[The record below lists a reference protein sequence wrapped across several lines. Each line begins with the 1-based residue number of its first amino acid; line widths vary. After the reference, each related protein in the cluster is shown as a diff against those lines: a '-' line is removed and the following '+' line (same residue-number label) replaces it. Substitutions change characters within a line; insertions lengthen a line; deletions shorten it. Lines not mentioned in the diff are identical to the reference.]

1 MHPGAPSERS
11 ARHFCDPRMYAI
23 RQIPGKGRGVVATQD
38 VRAGAE
44 IVTCPVI
51 VYDWT
56 DAGRI
61 EKTRLGDYNFRFGE
75 QAQRACIVLGVIS
88 LCNHDDSPNAE
99 LVCREGEEAMTL
111 VAVRPIAAGE
121 EICIKYRRPLWFTPA
136 A

>member
-1 MHPGAPSERS
+1 
-11 ARHFCDPRMYAI
+11 MYAI
-23 RQIPGKGRGVVATQD
+23 RQIHGKGRGVVATQN
-38 VRAGAE
+38 VPAGTE

-61 EKTRLGDYNFRFGE
+61 EKTRLGDYNFRFGG

-99 LVCREGEEAMTL
+99 LVCREHEEAMTL

>member
-1 MHPGAPSERS
+1 
-11 ARHFCDPRMYAI
+11 MYAI
-23 RQIPGKGRGVVATQD
+23 RRIPRKGRGVVATQD
-38 VRAGAE
+38 VAAGTE

-61 EKTRLGDYNFRFGE
+61 DKTRLGHYNFRFGD
-75 QAQRACIVLGVIS
+75 QSQRSCIILGVIS

-99 LVCREGEEAMTL
+99 LVCREDAEAMTL

-121 EICIKYRRPLWFTPA
+121 EICIKYWRQLWFTPA

>member
-1 MHPGAPSERS
+1 
-11 ARHFCDPRMYAI
+11 MYAI
-23 RQIPGKGRGVVATQD
+23 RRIPGKGRGLVATEN
-38 VRAGAE
+38 VPAGAE

-61 EKTRLGDYNFRFGE
+61 EKTRLGEYNFRFGE
-75 QAQRACIVLGVIS
+75 RAQRSCLILGVIS
-88 LCNHDDSPNAE
+88 LCNHDDAPNAE
-99 LVCREGEEAMTL
+99 VVCREEEEAMTL
-111 VAVRPIAAGE
+111 VALRPIAAGE

>member
-1 MHPGAPSERS
+1 
-11 ARHFCDPRMYAI
+11 MYAI
-23 RQIPGKGRGVVATQD
+23 RQIPGKGRGLVATQD
-38 VRAGAE
+38 VPAGTE

-61 EKTRLGDYNFRFGE
+61 GKTRLGDYNFRFGE
-75 QAQRACIVLGVIS
+75 QAQRSCIVLGVIS

-99 LVCREGEEAMTL
+99 LICREHEEAMTL
-111 VAVRPIAAGE
+111 VAIRPISAGE